1 MMNFV
6 EFCALDF
13 ANGGEK
19 MTIKDRLMP
28 YIKQSNLSF
37 EEISLML
44 GMSPDRLDDKL
55 KSNCLNV
62 KEAYELSKM
71 LEIERPSDVFFP

>member
-1 MMNFV
+1 
-6 EFCALDF
+6 
-13 ANGGEK
+13 

-37 EEISLML
+37 EEISMML
-44 GMSPDRLDDKL
+44 GMSPVSLNEKL
-55 KSNCLNV
+55 QSNCLNV

>member
-13 ANGGEK
+13 LNGGEK

-37 EEISLML
+37 EEISMML
-44 GMSPDRLDDKL
+44 GMSPVRLNEKL
-55 KSNCLNV
+55 QSNCLNV